1 MRYLLN
7 FFRSL
12 WHGLDVLRRVL
23 HLLLMLLLLALF
35 IVALRGSAP
44 RLPERGALVV
54 HPSGDI
60 VEQLAGEP
68 LQRAISEARNESA
81 PETLLW
87 DLTRAI
93 RAAATDSHIGSLLV
107 ETDDISHVSQPA
119 LEELS
124 AAIAEFRASG
134 KKVISH
140 GSYFLQPQYYLAAQA
155 DEVYLD
161 PFGFVL
167 LPGYDRYRM
176 YFKDAID
183 KIAVDVHLVRA
194 GKFKSADEPLV
205 RRDMSDEDKQES
217 AAYLQSLWLG
227 YRTAVGA
234 ARHIDPGALSAYAD
248 GYAQAVQKAGGDL
261 AGVAKAAGLVTALR
275 TDDEV
280 SRRMAELVGGDD
292 DKRGFRGVTVDEYL
306 RTMRLRD
313 HSRRGTGNAVGVVV
327 ASGEMLDGNQ
337 PSGTIG
343 GESTSALLR
352 QARFDDSIKAV
363 VLRIDS
369 PGGSVLAAEQIYREV
384 QQLRA
389 AGKPVIAS
397 MGGLAA
403 SGGYY
408 IAAPADEILAS
419 ANTITGSIG
428 VFATIPTFDRT
439 LSKLGV
445 NVDGVGTTNLSGTL
459 RLDRPLKPESEAILQ
474 SSVDHTYAQF
484 VQRVASGRRK
494 TPASVDAIAQGHVWS
509 GRDALRLGLVDR
521 IGGYDDAVHAAAKRA
536 RLDKDYDV
544 RVIEPELSFTEQLL
558 LNARGGWAKVLGAM
572 GFGGANGAGTG
583 AAGALGANLRA
594 QLAPQLMPL
603 AREVARWQRF
613 AATPQHAL
621 AYCFCDVD

>member
-1 MRYLLN
+1 MRYLLS
-7 FFRSL
+7 FFRGL

-23 HLLLMLLLLALF
+23 HLLLMLALLALI
-35 IVALRGSAP
+35 IVGLRGSIVH
-44 RLPERGALVV
+44 LPERGALIV

-68 LQRAISEARNESA
+68 LQRALSEARGESA

-93 RAAATDSHIGSLLV
+93 RSAGSDTRIQALLI
-107 ETDDISHVSQPA
+107 ETDDMTGAGQPE
-119 LEELS
+119 LEELA
-124 AAIAEFRASG
+124 AAIGEFRASG
-134 KKVISH
+134 KKVIAH
-140 GSYFLQPQYYLAAQA
+140 GSYFLQAQYYLAAQA

-183 KIAVDVHLVRA
+183 KLAVDVHLVRA
-194 GKFKSADEPLV
+194 GKFKSAAEPFV
-205 RRDMSDEDKQES
+205 RRDMSDEERQES

-234 ARHIDPGALSAYAD
+234 ARHLDPGVFSGYTD
-248 GYAQAVQKAGGDL
+248 GYAAAVQQAGGDL
-261 AGVAKAAGLVTALR
+261 AAVAKAAGLVTALH
-275 TDDEV
+275 TDAEV
-280 SRRMAELVGGDD
+280 DKRMAELVGADD
-292 DKRGFRGVTVDEYL
+292 GKRGFQGVTLDDYL
-306 RTMRLRD
+306 RALRPEEKL
-313 HSRRGTGNAVGVVV
+313 HRSAGTAIGVIM

-343 GESTSALLR
+343 GESTAALLR
-352 QARFDDSIKAV
+352 QARHDDSIKAV

-384 QQLRA
+384 QLLRA

-397 MGGLAA
+397 MGDLAA

-428 VFATIPTFDRT
+428 VFATVPTFDRT
-439 LSKLGV
+439 LAKLGV
-445 NVDGVGTTNLSGTL
+445 HVDGVGTTALSGSL
-459 RLDRPLKPESEAILQ
+459 RLDRPLQPAIETVLQ
-474 SSVDHTYAQF
+474 ASVEHSYAQF
-484 VQRVASGRRK
+484 IQRVASGRRK
-494 TPASVDAIAQGHVWS
+494 TPASIDAIAQGRVWA
-509 GRDALRLGLVDR
+509 GRDALRLGLIDR

-536 RLDKDYDV
+536 RLGKGYDV
-544 RVIEPELSFTEQLL
+544 RVIEPDLSFTEQLL
-558 LNARGGWAKVLGAM
+558 LNARSAYATLVRSAGLGGGNSLGAE
-572 GFGGANGAGTG
+572 
-583 AAGALGANLRA
+583 LRT
-594 QLAPQLMPL
+594 QLAPQLKPL
-603 AREVARWQRF
+603 EREVARWQRL
-613 AATPQHAL
+613 AATPQHTL
-621 AYCFCDVD
+621 AYCFCAVD